1 MTIQALKGET
11 EAAQMLFRVPST
23 LTQPRNGT
31 IMTFT
36 GFEAVPRGV
45 DCQVG
50 APPGPLGRNGLN

>member
-23 LTQPRNGT
+23 LTQPRSGINLK
-31 IMTFT
+31 FT
-36 GFEAVPRGV
+36 SFEAVPHGV

-50 APPGPLGRNGLN
+50 LGRTWNRP